1 MFKDENLDDS
11 SPLNLIGL
19 HNLNANGMTT
29 TKPPWWFEPM
39 LGKMVYGFI
48 IYQYGN

>member
-29 TKPPWWFEPM
+29 RKPPWRFEPM
-39 LGKMVYGFI
+39 LGKLV
-48 IYQYGN
+48 NDS